1 MTSSQNSLNDTNA
14 LFNSP
19 GKIVLQKSFFPKA
32 KSYILWKNLESSL
45 KTYAEIA
52 SQHSHED
59 LKMLLITY
67 AIPQFQHFT
76 QRFVNKTPTAG

>member
-1 MTSSQNSLNDTNA
+1 MLCSI
-14 LFNSP
+14 P
-19 GKIVLQKSFFPKA
+19 QKNCSTKEFFPKA
-32 KSYILWKNLESSL
+32 KSYILRKNLESSL